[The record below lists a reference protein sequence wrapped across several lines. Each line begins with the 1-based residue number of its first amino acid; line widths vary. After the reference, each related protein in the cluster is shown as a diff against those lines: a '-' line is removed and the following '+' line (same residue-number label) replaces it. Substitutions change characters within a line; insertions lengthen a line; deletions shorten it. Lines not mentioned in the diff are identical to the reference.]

1 MGKMASEI
9 SHNYP
14 LMEIMGYTRMDKRT
28 QDLHHE
34 EESLLLE
41 LVGGGGKTS
50 DGRDRTPLGNS
61 RITD

>member
-1 MGKMASEI
+1 
-9 SHNYP
+9 
-14 LMEIMGYTRMDKRT
+14 MEIMGYTRMDKRT